1 MKKAFTIIALTA
13 ATATIAEAQQ
23 DPQFSQNMFNRVGTN
38 PGAAGSNNSM
48 CFTLL
53 GRQQWTGFTG
63 APKTVLASADMPV
76 LQGSALHGGAG
87 ITIVADKQG
96 FESNISGKIAYAYHL
111 PIEKG
116 KLGIGL
122 ELGAINYGL
131 NGTWLAPDGTTGGT
145 DPSIPV
151 GKLTKTVLD
160 AGLGLYYTSEK
171 LYAGISAAHLPASK
185 IKSAVAGS
193 TVTYDIARHYYI
205 TAGYN
210 WALTPAITLRPNIFV
225 KTDAASTQIDG
236 NVNALFNNMFW
247 VGASYR
253 TTDAVVAMLG
263 VQLKGLKIGYS
274 YDYTTSNLKK
284 GKGGASSGSH
294 EIYLGYCLKQ
304 PDKTSIQRSR
314 SVRFL

>member
-1 MKKAFTIIALTA
+1 MKKALKILTLSV
-13 ATATIAEAQQ
+13 ATASIANAQQ
-23 DPQFSQNMFNRVGTN
+23 DAQFSQNMFNRVGTN
-38 PGAAGSNNSM
+38 PGAAGSNNST

-76 LQGSALHGGAG
+76 LQGSPLHGGAG

-96 FESNISGKIAYAYHL
+96 FESNISGKLAYSYHL

-116 KLGIGL
+116 KLGIGI
-122 ELGAINYGL
+122 ELGAVNYGL
-131 NGTWLAPDGTTGGT
+131 NGTWIAPDGTNGIT
-145 DPSIPV
+145 DPSIPQS
-151 GKLTKTVLD
+151 KLTKTVLD
-160 AGLGLYYTSEK
+160 AGLGLYYTSDK
-171 LYAGISAAHLPASK
+171 LYAGLSAAHLPASK
-185 IKSAVAGS
+185 IKSKDVGS
-193 TVTYDIARHYYI
+193 KVTYDIARHYYI

-210 WALTPAITLRPNIFV
+210 WAVTPTITLRPNIFI

-236 NVNALFNNMFW
+236 NVNALFNNLFW
-247 VGASYR
+247 AGVSYR
-253 TTDAVVAMLG
+253 TTDAIVAMLG
-263 VQLKGLKIGYS
+263 VQMKGLKIGYS

-284 GKGGASSGSH
+284 SKGGASSGSH

-304 PDKTSIQRSR
+304 PDKTSVQRSR

>member
-1 MKKAFTIIALTA
+1 MKKAITILAVSLTA
-13 ATATIAEAQQ
+13 ASVSQAQQ

-38 PGAAGSNNSM
+38 AGAAGLNNST

-53 GRQQWTGFTG
+53 GRQQWTGFSG
-63 APKTVLASADMPV
+63 APKTVLVSADLPV
-76 LQGSALHGGAG
+76 LQSSPLHGGAG

-96 FESNISGKIAYAYHL
+96 FENTISAKLAYSYHL

-116 KLGIGL
+116 KLGIGI
-122 ELGAINYGL
+122 ELGALNYGL
-131 NGTWLAPDGTTGGT
+131 NGTWLAPDGTTGIN
-145 DPSIPV
+145 DPSIPQT
-151 GKLTKTVLD
+151 KLTKTVLD

-171 LYAGISAAHLPASK
+171 LYAGLSTSHIPASK
-185 IKSAVAGS
+185 IKDAAAGS
-193 TVTYDIARHYYI
+193 NVTYNIARHYYI

-210 WALTPAITLRPNIFV
+210 WALTPTVTLRPNIFV

-236 NVNALFNNMFW
+236 NVNALFNNTFW

-253 TTDAVVAMLG
+253 TTDAIVAMLG
-263 VQLKGLKIGYS
+263 IQMKGLKVGYS

-304 PDKTSIQRSR
+304 PDKTSVQRSR